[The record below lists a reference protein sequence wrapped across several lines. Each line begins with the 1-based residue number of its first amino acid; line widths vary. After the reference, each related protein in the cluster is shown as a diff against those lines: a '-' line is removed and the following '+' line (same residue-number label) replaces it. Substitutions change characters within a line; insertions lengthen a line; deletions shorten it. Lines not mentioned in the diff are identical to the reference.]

1 MLIIFGLEYKTY
13 EKSRNY
19 VNEYTI
25 MQSEH
30 RNIKHPIK
38 RNDDSIR
45 QLVITTIK
53 IIVKLISIH

>member
-25 MQSEH
+25 MQGEH

-53 IIVKLISIH
+53 IIVK